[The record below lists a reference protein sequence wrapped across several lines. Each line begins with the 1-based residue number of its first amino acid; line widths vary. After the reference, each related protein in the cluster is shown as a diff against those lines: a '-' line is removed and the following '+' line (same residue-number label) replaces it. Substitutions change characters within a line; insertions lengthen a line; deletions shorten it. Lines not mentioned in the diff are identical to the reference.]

1 MPAAVAGG
9 HQQGDF
15 CKDVREQERDQR
27 AAHQQSNAEAEELR
41 THIDAEGIAHLGE
54 NLFQAGL
61 FLLAQEQTAEQHAHQ
76 HIGVGADLTA
86 PGDQIQELRPKQQS
100 QYPGHEG
107 GGDVEHLQELDLGPH
122 KLSDHQQ
129 QGHKTEIRQKRHI
142 IVFHGRDSPLLVSL
156 ASRG

>member
-54 NLFQAGL
+54 NLFHAGL
-61 FLLAQEQTAEQHAHQ
+61 SFL
-76 HIGVGADLTA
+76 
-86 PGDQIQELRPKQQS
+86 PRNRPPNS
-100 QYPGHEG
+100 THT
-107 GGDVEHLQELDLGPH
+107 
-122 KLSDHQQ
+122 S
-129 QGHKTEIRQKRHI
+129 I
-142 IVFHGRDSPLLVSL
+142 
-156 ASRG
+156 